1 MAWNKPNQNNQAKD
15 SLRRGR
21 SLRPTIAVRGAIA
34 GAIVVLGAAVAA
46 WWLWPS
52 GESAGEPPKSRNA
65 GLIKEV
71 SAVVVTQQQAQIPAK
86 PVRLSKKGTPIPEN
100 VQPDERG
107 VLRYPGG
114 LRWVD
119 TNDLHRVQHP
129 RKRKLFTHACDN
141 HIANILTMDPVR
153 MPVFMV
159 GKRIKF
165 GDRFVEDFKASLS
178 NPEIIDKNDTP
189 EEAEVRKAVNET
201 KAELKARMDA
211 GEDIAKIM
219 NDAQAELDRLCL
231 YRNELKKEID
241 RVNRDET
248 ISDADV
254 EDYVRAAN
262 MMLEKQGIKTFAM
275 PKLMKRQARL
285 QLLRE
290 RRAKKPTDK

>member
-1 MAWNKPNQNNQAKD
+1 MAWNRSSNCQQTETA
-15 SLRRGR
+15 LRRTR
-21 SLRPTIAVRGAIA
+21 SVRPTVAVIVGAV
-34 GAIVVLGAAVAA
+34 AILCAAVAA
-46 WWLWPS
+46 WWLWPT
-52 GESAGEPPKSRNA
+52 GETRQDAASTKKT
-65 GLIKEV
+65 LIKEV
-71 SAVVVTQQQAQIPAK
+71 SPVVVTQQQEQIPAK

-107 VLRYPGG
+107 ILRYPGG

-129 RKRKLFTHACDN
+129 RKRKLFTHFSDN
-141 HIANILTMDPVR
+141 QIANILTMDPVR

-165 GDRFVEDFKASLS
+165 DDRFVEDFKASLT

-290 RRAKKPTDK
+290 RRAPKPSGK

>member
-1 MAWNKPNQNNQAKD
+1 M
-15 SLRRGR
+15 
-21 SLRPTIAVRGAIA
+21 RGAIA
-34 GAIVVLGAAVAA
+34 GAFVVLGAAIAT
-46 WWLWPS
+46 WWLWP
-52 GESAGEPPKSRNA
+52 EDKSAGETPPPQNR

-71 SAVVVTQQQAQIPAK
+71 SPVVVTQQQEQIPAK

-119 TNDLHRVQHP
+119 TNDLHKVQHP
-129 RKRKLFTHACDN
+129 RKRKLFTHFSDN
-141 HIANILTMDPVR
+141 QIANILTMDPVR

-159 GKRIKF
+159 GKRSKF
-165 GDRFVEDFKASLS
+165 DDRFVEDFKASLT

-189 EEAEVRKAVNET
+189 QEAEVRKAVNET

-262 MMLEKQGIKTFAM
+262 LMLEKQGIKTFAI